1 MLRLGY
7 HSMVLLN
14 LENVEE
20 LIFLDSTVRTLLPDL
35 RHIFDQWLL
44 SKRVPTLRSLRLR
57 SLMDFLNSLTPTHVR
72 KLEEYFHDSLALDK
86 LDYRIVRNTTLPLG
100 FNADKELSD
109 FVGFGNFTMSRDA
122 ERVYI
127 SFWR

>member
-1 MLRLGY
+1 
-7 HSMVLLN
+7 MVLLN
-14 LENVEE
+14 LQNIEE

-57 SLMDFLNSLTPTHVR
+57 SLMDMLNSLKNEHVR
-72 KLEEYFHDSLALDK
+72 KLEEYFQDSLALDK
-86 LDYRIVRNTTLPLG
+86 LDYHIVRNATLSLC

-109 FVGFGNFTMSRDA
+109 YVGYGNFTISRDA
-122 ERVYI
+122 EQIYI

>member
-1 MLRLGY
+1 
-7 HSMVLLN
+7 MVLIN
-14 LENVEE
+14 LQNIEE
-20 LIFLDSTVRTLLPDL
+20 LIFLDNMVRTLLPDL

-57 SLMDFLNSLTPTHVR
+57 SLMDMLNSLTNEHIR
-72 KLEEYFHDSLALDK
+72 KLEEYYQDSLALDK
-86 LDYRIVRNTTLPLG
+86 IDYHIVRNVTLPLS

-109 FVGFGNFTMSRDA
+109 FVGYSNFIIGRD
-122 ERVYI
+122 EEQVYI